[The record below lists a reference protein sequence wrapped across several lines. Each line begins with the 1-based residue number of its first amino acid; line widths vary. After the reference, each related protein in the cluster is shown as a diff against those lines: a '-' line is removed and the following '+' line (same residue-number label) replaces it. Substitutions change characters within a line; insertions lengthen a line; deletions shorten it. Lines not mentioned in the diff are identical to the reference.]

1 MPQIKMIEKHDTH
14 FVIERMGQ
22 KIVWPKDGFIAS
34 ALFAWHLQTM
44 LTGTEIGQ
52 VVEGWE
58 F

>member
-1 MPQIKMIEKHDTH
+1 MIEKHDTH